1 MNRIYKIIWSKA
13 KNAYV
18 VTSEIAKSHT
28 KGTSGKVVKASLAAA
43 VGLGLLMGGYTA
55 NAAGYATTVEGT
67 GSEVKTSTQFQGATA
82 SIYGAMNQ
90 IDATAADKPYDG
102 VANSIVG
109 AVNVTK
115 NANAAL
121 IFGAGNLVKN
131 CGIKMEIR

>member
-67 GSEVKTSTQFQGATA
+67 DSEVKTSTQFQGATA

-102 VANSIVG
+102 VQTASS
-109 AVNVTK
+109 AQ
-115 NANAAL
+115 
-121 IFGAGNLVKN
+121 
-131 CGIKMEIR
+131 